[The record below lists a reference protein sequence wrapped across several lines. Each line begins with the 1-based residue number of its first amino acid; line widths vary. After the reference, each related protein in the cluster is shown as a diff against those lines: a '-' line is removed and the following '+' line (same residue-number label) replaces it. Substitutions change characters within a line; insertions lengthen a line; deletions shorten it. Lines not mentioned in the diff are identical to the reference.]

1 MGGIKALPKVWGREL
16 WIANLPEFC
25 GKILEVNKG
34 ACSSYHYH
42 TFKKEVFYCFDGEI
56 LLNLEGIEI
65 KMTPDSAPVLIEPG
79 AKHSFLGIQKSRIF
93 EVSNY
98 HDDADVHRLSESFA
112 GI

>member
-1 MGGIKALPKVWGREL
+1 MKEAPKVWGTEL

-25 GKILEVNKG
+25 GKILQVNKG

-42 TFKKEVFYCFDGEI
+42 RFKREVFYCFEGQI

-65 KMTPDSAPVLIEPG
+65 KMTPDSEPVLIEPG

-93 EVSNY
+93 EVSSH
-98 HDDADVHRLSESFA
+98 HDDSDVYRLSESFN
-112 GI
+112 GL